1 MDIHHAWCYT
11 VGVVIETW
19 ESESEMKRQHTPGP
33 WRIGDAGNTV
43 FGPKTDRPSPQTI
56 ATLSVIDHE
65 ANGRLIA
72 AAPELLSAAKFQQA
86 HDEGE
91 PWAVEDAERMVI
103 DNEGRD
109 YRNAAQL
116 FMFLRRA
123 AILRA
128 EGSK

>member
-1 MDIHHAWCYT
+1 
-11 VGVVIETW
+11 
-19 ESESEMKRQHTPGP
+19 MKREHTPGP

-72 AAPELLSAAKFQQA
+72 AAPELLTAARNA
-86 HDEGE
+86 MLALLALEGE
-91 PWAVEDAERMVI
+91 KEYPGFTSA
-103 DNEGRD
+103 
-109 YRNAAQL
+109 L
-116 FMFLRRA
+116 RA

-128 EGSK
+128 EQGAQGGK

>member
-1 MDIHHAWCYT
+1 
-11 VGVVIETW
+11 
-19 ESESEMKRQHTPGP
+19 MKKDHVPGP

-72 AAPELLSAAKFQQA
+72 AAPDLLAALKEIIS
-86 HDEGE
+86 DESNGLL
-91 PWAVEDAERMVI
+91 AVP
-103 DNEGRD
+103 
-109 YRNAAQL
+109 AAA
-116 FMFLRRA
+116 RA

>member
-1 MDIHHAWCYT
+1 
-11 VGVVIETW
+11 
-19 ESESEMKRQHTPGP
+19 MKREHTPGP

-72 AAPELLSAAKFQQA
+72 AAPEMLAALK
-86 HDEGE
+86 EIERINNNGE
-91 PWAVEDAERMVI
+91 RDAMDIEKI
-103 DNEGRD
+103 
-109 YRNAAQL
+109 Y
-116 FMFLRRA
+116 RA

>member
-65 ANGRLIA
+65 ANGRLIT
-72 AAPELLSAAKFQQA
+72 AAPELLIAA
-86 HDEGE
+86 
-91 PWAVEDAERMVI
+91 
-103 DNEGRD
+103 
-109 YRNAAQL
+109 
-116 FMFLRRA
+116 RA
-123 AILRA
+123 ALDQIGICCSDTNNKNWHAKGCAVPMLRAAVLRA
-128 EGSK
+128 EGK

>member
-1 MDIHHAWCYT
+1 M
-11 VGVVIETW
+11 ER
-19 ESESEMKRQHTPGP
+19 EHTPGP

-72 AAPELLSAAKFQQA
+72 AAPEMLELLKEWRDSLERVQGIVV
-86 HDEGE
+86 GE
-91 PWAVEDAERMVI
+91 TPLTRV
-103 DNEGRD
+103 
-109 YRNAAQL
+109 
-116 FMFLRRA
+116 RA

-128 EGSK
+128 EGK